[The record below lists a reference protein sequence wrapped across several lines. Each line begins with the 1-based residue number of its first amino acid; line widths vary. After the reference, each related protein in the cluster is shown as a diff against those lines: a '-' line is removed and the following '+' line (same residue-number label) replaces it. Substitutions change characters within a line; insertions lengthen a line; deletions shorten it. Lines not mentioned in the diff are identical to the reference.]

1 MKEEEKN
8 SFEDLQLSK
17 KVLKVVESLGFEEP
31 TPVQHLAIPII
42 LQDKNLI
49 AQAPTGTGKT
59 LAFGL
64 PLMDLIDKKT
74 FPNAL
79 VLVPTRELCV
89 QVAQELNNVGRK
101 LGVFAIPIYGGHP
114 IEKQI
119 SALKKG
125 FHIVVGTP
133 GRVIDHIDRRTLN
146 FSKVDYL
153 VLDEADEMLDMGFQ
167 EDIER
172 ILKTIPPHSKRFL
185 FSATM
190 PPQILKM
197 ADKYITDYEKV
208 TLSSKNIIVPNIRQI
223 FYEVKEQDK
232 IDVLTRILDQEEEGL
247 ILIFCHTKKETDEVA
262 YTIKNRGYQAEPI
275 HGDYSQSQR
284 ERVMDKF
291 KNKKINILVATDVAA
306 RGLDISDVTH
316 VINFSI
322 PQNPESY
329 VHRIGRTG
337 RAGKSGVAITL
348 VTPREYE
355 KLRQIERITK
365 SKLKKEKPPEIGE
378 LIEIKKDSFVKSLL
392 DVMEKEKPFV
402 KDLSRFFEEK
412 FGDKSLPEILA
423 ASFILKEGLSTQSEV
438 LKSSKTS
445 YKRLFI
451 TLGSKDGITAK
462 DIFKSLID
470 GAELTGEDIGK
481 ITIKDKFTFVEVKED
496 VAEKVIG
503 FLEEIVV
510 KGKEGKIMRAKK

>member
-1 MKEEEKN
+1 MTEKS
-8 SFEDLQLSK
+8 SFETLGLK
-17 KVLKVVESLGFEEP
+17 KRVLKAIESLGFEEP
-31 TPVQHLAIPII
+31 TPVQSLAIPII
-42 LQDKNLI
+42 LGGTNLI

-64 PLMDLIDKKT
+64 PLMELIDKRVY
-74 FPNAL
+74 PNAL
-79 VLVPTRELCV
+79 ILVPTRELCI
-89 QVAQELNNVGRK
+89 QVAQELNKIGRQ
-101 LGVFAIPIYGGHP
+101 LNINSIPIYGGHP

-125 FHIVVGTP
+125 FNIVVGTP
-133 GRVIDHIDRRTLN
+133 GRVIDHIDRKTLN
-146 FSKVDYL
+146 FSKVSYL

-172 ILKTIPPHSKRFL
+172 ILKTIPADSKRYL

-190 PPQILKM
+190 PPEILRI
-197 ADKYITDYEKV
+197 ANRYITDYEKIS
-208 TLSSKNIIVPNIRQI
+208 LSSEKIIVPNIRQI
-223 FYEVKEQDK
+223 FYEVRDQDK
-232 IDVLTRILDQEEEGL
+232 LDVLSRVIDQEGDGL

-262 YTIKNRGYQAEPI
+262 YTLKNRGYLAEPI
-275 HGDYSQSQR
+275 HGDYSQAQR
-284 ERVMDKF
+284 ERVMQKF
-291 KNKKINILVATDVAA
+291 KGKKINILVATDVAA

-355 KLRQIERITK
+355 RLRQIERITR
-365 SKLKKEKPPEIGE
+365 SKLKKETPPEIGE
-378 LIEIKKDSFVKSLL
+378 LIEIKKEGYVKALL
-392 DVMEKEKPFV
+392 DVLKREKKLVIE
-402 KDLSRFFEEK
+402 LSKYFEEA
-412 FGDKSLPEILA
+412 FSSEDPLYLLS
-423 ASFILKEGLSTQSEV
+423 ASFILKEGLSSQPEPV
-438 LKSSKTS
+438 KSDKANF
-445 YKRLFI
+445 KRLFI

-462 DIFKSLID
+462 DIFKSLIES
-470 GAELTGEDIGK
+470 ASLSGEDIGK
-481 ITIKDKFTFVEVKED
+481 ITIKDNFTFAEVKES

-503 FLEEIVV
+503 CLEQIVI
-510 KGKEGKIMRAKK
+510 KGKEGKVMKAKK

>member
-1 MKEEEKN
+1 MPEKN
-8 SFEDLQLSK
+8 SFESLGLKK
-17 KVLKVVESLGFEEP
+17 KVLKSIETLGFEEP
-31 TPVQHLAIPII
+31 TPVQALAIPVI
-42 LQDKNLI
+42 LDGRNLI

-64 PLMDLIDKKT
+64 PLMELIDKKIY
-74 FPNAL
+74 PNVL
-79 VLVPTRELCV
+79 VLVPTRELCI
-89 QVAQELNNVGRK
+89 QVAQELNKIGRQ
-101 LGVFAIPIYGGHP
+101 LNINAIPIYGGHP

-133 GRVIDHIDRRTLN
+133 GRIIDHIDRKTLN
-146 FSKVDYL
+146 FSKVSYL

-167 EDIER
+167 DDIEK
-172 ILKTIPPHSKRFL
+172 ILKTIPPSSKRYL

-190 PPQILKM
+190 PPEILRI
-197 ADKYITDYEKV
+197 ADKYISDYDKIS
-208 TLSSKNIIVPNIRQI
+208 LSSEKIIVPNIRQI
-223 FYEVKEQDK
+223 FYEVREQDK
-232 IDVLTRILDQEEEGL
+232 LDVLSRIIDQEGEGL

-262 YTIKNRGYQAEPI
+262 YTLKNRGYLAEPI

-291 KNKKINILVATDVAA
+291 KSKKINILVATDVAA

-355 KLRQIERITK
+355 RLRQIERITK
-365 SKLKKEKPPEIGE
+365 SKLKKEMPPEIGE
-378 LIEIKKDSFVKSLL
+378 LVEIKKEGFAKALQEVLKKERKLTKELYPYFEEVFQGEDPLSLL
-392 DVMEKEKPFV
+392 T
-402 KDLSRFFEEK
+402 
-412 FGDKSLPEILA
+412 A
-423 ASFILKEGLSTQSEV
+423 AFILKEGLSSQPEPDRTA
-438 LKSSKTS
+438 KTS
-445 YKRLFI
+445 FKRLFI
-451 TLGSKDGITAK
+451 TLGSKDGISAK
-462 DIFKSLID
+462 DIFKSLIES
-470 GAELTGEDIGK
+470 ANINGEDMGK
-481 ITIKDKFTFVEVKED
+481 ITIKDKFTFVEVKEA

-503 FLEEIVV
+503 FLEQIVI
-510 KGKEGKIMRAKK
+510 KGKEGRVMKAKK